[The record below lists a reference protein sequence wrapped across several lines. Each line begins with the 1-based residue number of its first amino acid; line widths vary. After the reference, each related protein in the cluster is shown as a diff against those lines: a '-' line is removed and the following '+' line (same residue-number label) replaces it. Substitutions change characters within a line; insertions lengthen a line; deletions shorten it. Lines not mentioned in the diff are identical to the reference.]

1 MRLRLLWRVLYALAS
16 VSSSY
21 RQKIAFENE
30 GEPAAKGSICIEL
43 LTPTKFPALFILV
56 WQVVME
62 LIVQ

>member
-21 RQKIAFENE
+21 RQKIAFEE
-30 GEPAAKGSICIEL
+30 SQQPKAAL
-43 LTPTKFPALFILV
+43 ATPTRFPALFILV

>member
-1 MRLRLLWRVLYALAS
+1 MKWVMMRLRLLRRVVYALAS

-21 RQKIAFENE
+21 RQKIAAE
-30 GEPAAKGSICIEL
+30 GSACVEL
-43 LTPTKFPALFILV
+43 FTATKSPALFILV

>member
-21 RQKIAFENE
+21 RQKIAFERE
-30 GEPAAKGSICIEL
+30 GEPAAEGSTCVKL

>member
-1 MRLRLLWRVLYALAS
+1 MLWQVSHLVTGKRLHLNVRESQQPKAALI
-16 VSSSY
+16 
-21 RQKIAFENE
+21 K
-30 GEPAAKGSICIEL
+30 L